1 MNTIFLLRLFAFSQ
15 IVLADPPHQ
24 YIVENINSKKRILE
38 IQHSSR
44 EQEADAI
51 YYNSERTKANP
62 FVSYPFVT
70 IKEAISE
77 KENLIYSTVYHTGLL
92 GWRITPG
99 QNLESLNHLILSGDS
114 NIFGFGVAD
123 QETLPAKLTATI
135 HSHNVYNFG
144 LAGTGPNNTLYFL
157 EHFDIKKILVNKTT
171 GVFIYD
177 FHHYLIERIIG
188 SKAYTAWSIDSPRY
202 ELENGTLIYKGSTR
216 KYWLTWFYK
225 FLNIIPYN
233 QKLIPNL
240 PRINQS
246 HIELTAKIFAKIK
259 IEYLRQTDTKNRF
272 FVLFNPSFINA
283 TNTNDIEYLK
293 ERLIIE
299 GIEVIYF
306 KQNEILPMPL
316 IKGDGHFSAIAHEN
330 YSQMIIKKLNPLLR

>member
-1 MNTIFLLRLFAFSQ
+1 MSKIFLLVLLAFSQ
-15 IVLADPPHQ
+15 VVLAAPPQ
-24 YIVENINSKKRILE
+24 YIVENINNKKRILE
-38 IQHSSR
+38 IEHSSK
-44 EQEADAI
+44 EQEPDAI
-51 YYNSERTKANP
+51 YYSSERTKANP

-77 KENLIYSTVYHTGLL
+77 NEKLIYSTVYHTGTL
-92 GWRITPG
+92 GLRITPG
-99 QNLESLNHLILSGDS
+99 LKSESLNHLVLSGDS

-123 QETLPAKLTATI
+123 QETLSAKLNSTI

-157 EHFDIKKILVNKTT
+157 EHFDLKKILINQTK

-188 SKAYTAWSIDSPRY
+188 SKSYMSWCIDSPRY
-202 ELENGTLIYKGSTR
+202 ELENGSLIYKGSTR

-246 HIELTAKIFAKIK
+246 HIELTAKVFAKIK
-259 IEYLRQTDTKNRF
+259 MEYLRQTDIKNRF
-272 FVLFNPSFINA
+272 IVLFNPSFIST
-283 TNTNDIEYLK
+283 TNINDLEYLK
-293 ERLIIE
+293 ESLKKE
-299 GIEVIYF
+299 GIETIHF
-306 KQNEILPMPL
+306 KKNEVLPMPR
-316 IKGDGHFSAIAHEN
+316 IKSDGHLSAIAHEN
-330 YSQMIIKKLNPLLR
+330 YSQMIIKKLSPLLR